1 LSIDVEATDDQ
12 AAEALHGLAN
22 NGFDTLKF
30 LAPTGKKWA
39 KEKLQDAADA
49 MVALIDE
56 LVKGF
61 TVQKDGVHVQ
71 LTLKMPTQ
79 LPTVVDKLT
88 PMVKNIV
95 APPLDTKPPTNK
107 PPMSKGKSAPKD
119 GSKK

>member
-1 LSIDVEATDDQ
+1 
-12 AAEALHGLAN
+12 AEALYGLAN
-22 NGFDTLKF
+22 NGFDMLRIA
-30 LAPTGKKWA
+30 APSGKKLA

-49 MVALIDE
+49 TVALIDE

-61 TVQKDGVHVQ
+61 TIQKDGVHVQ

-95 APPLDTKPPTNK
+95 APALDTKPPTNK

-119 GSKK
+119 GGKK